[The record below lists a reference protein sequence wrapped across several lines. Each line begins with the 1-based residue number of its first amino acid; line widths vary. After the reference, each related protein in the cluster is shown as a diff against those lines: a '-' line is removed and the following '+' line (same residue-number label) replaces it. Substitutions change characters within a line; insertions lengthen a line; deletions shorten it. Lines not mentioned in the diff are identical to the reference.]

1 MSDGAGVQWE
11 ASAQL
16 ARGTDRGGVQSEVQ
30 TRDGRVTDNSP
41 CPSSSQSGGLI
52 SEFIHIC
59 ERRDFKTVGAES
71 HVIKMSELHL
81 KKRKKKKWGDLWVQ
95 EEIRLLFIVTASL
108 FNPHPFTGTAH
119 FHSPT
124 STYINCRAAA

>member
-71 HVIKMSELHL
+71 HVIKMSELHFF
-81 KKRKKKKWGDLWVQ
+81 KK
-95 EEIRLLFIVTASL
+95 EEEVGGFMGSGRD
-108 FNPHPFTGTAH
+108 
-119 FHSPT
+119 SPAF
-124 STYINCRAAA
+124 YRHCEPV

>member
-52 SEFIHIC
+52 AEFIHIC

-71 HVIKMSELHL
+71 HVIKMSELHFF
-81 KKRKKKKWGDLWVQ
+81 KK
-95 EEIRLLFIVTASL
+95 EEEVGGFMGSGRD
-108 FNPHPFTGTAH
+108 
-119 FHSPT
+119 SPAF
-124 STYINCRAAA
+124 YRHCEPV